1 MSETWIVVGIEL
13 GKFMQKK
20 KKKDDK
26 GCPKLRLLSH
36 FAHIKDKM

>member
-1 MSETWIVVGIEL
+1 MNSGGDRIGEVHA
-13 GKFMQKK
+13 KK

>member
-1 MSETWIVVGIEL
+1 MNNGGDRIGEVHA
-13 GKFMQKK
+13 K